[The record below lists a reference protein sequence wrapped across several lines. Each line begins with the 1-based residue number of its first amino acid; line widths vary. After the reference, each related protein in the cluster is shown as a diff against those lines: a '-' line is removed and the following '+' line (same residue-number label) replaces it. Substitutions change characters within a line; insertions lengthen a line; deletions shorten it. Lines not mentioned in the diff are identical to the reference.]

1 GEGSERISEMAI
13 IKEGDKVEITYNN
26 PFFWGESLE
35 YMGQG
40 TTWTIGA
47 TVLHKPVDVGDM
59 WEFEDKDGT
68 VFLQN
73 PVSSNLDK
81 IILAP

>member
-1 GEGSERISEMAI
+1 MAT

-26 PFFWGESLE
+26 PFFWGEPFEFMGRSTTMGLE
-35 YMGQG
+35 
-40 TTWTIGA
+40 A

-59 WEFEDKDGT
+59 WEFEDKDGA

-81 IILAP
+81 IVLLGEPIVNPK

>member
-1 GEGSERISEMAI
+1 MAI
-13 IKEGDKVEITYNN
+13 IREGDKVEITYNN

-35 YMGQG
+35 YMGRSQ
-40 TTWTIGA
+40 TMEIEA
-47 TVLHKPVDVGDM
+47 TVLHKPVGVGDM
-59 WEFEDKDGT
+59 WEFEDKDGA